1 MLGNAGPISATL
13 LRSTP
18 RLPSVSPLVPEFTA
32 LVIVLKSPPKLLAIR
47 GSIVISAI
55 LSYIGPRLPAR
66 SIFFKSC
73 PGDPKSPML
82 SKFIVCPRL
91 PKSVPKSGNAF
102 VMPVRLPLIMPS
114 MPGKV
119 PPANALALFVAAAII
134 ELALPTNPSALLN
147 TLPNFLAL
155 PSISEP
161 VTLPPITLA
170 ASPKPVGSTLP
181 MPVVG
186 PKTARA
192 SPENTSKP
200 ALKVLSPSPLA
211 MLLNVCGIVPLSPDT
226 PLIVLVSAVGAANPW
241 KAA

>member
-1 MLGNAGPISATL
+1 MLFGNAGPISAIL
-13 LRSTP
+13 FRSTP
-18 RLPSVSPLVPEFTA
+18 KLPSVSPLVPELTA

-47 GSIVISAI
+47 GSTDISAI

-66 SIFFKSC
+66 SMFFKSC
-73 PGDPKSPML
+73 PGEPKSPML

-91 PKSVPKSGNAF
+91 PRSAPKSGKAF

-170 ASPKPVGSTLP
+170 ASVKPPGNTFAKPLAGAITLN
-181 MPVVG
+181 
-186 PKTARA
+186 A
-192 SPENTSKP
+192 SPENTSNP
-200 ALKVLSPSPLA
+200 LENTLSPNPLDIFV
-211 MLLNVCGIVPLSPDT
+211 NVVCKLVGRVPTLPSVFVRAVLELSP
-226 PLIVLVSAVGAANPW
+226 
-241 KAA
+241 